1 MTLTSRRRAFLFNPE
16 KHFGAAEEAPV
27 AITVEALHEVL
38 AEATYV
44 IPNPTVSDVQEQ
56 RFTHRDLRIMSVP
69 ELEIESDGVRMRR
82 AVEQPANP
90 WLVDRLERVRQE
102 MAGRGSTG

>member
-1 MTLTSRRRAFLFNPE
+1 MTLTRRRRAFLFNPE

-27 AITVEALHEVL
+27 AITVEARREVL

-56 RFTHRDLRIMSVP
+56 RL
-69 ELEIESDGVRMRR
+69 R